1 MTAVTNDT
9 PESEAA
15 RVLIDRQMLDYRTA
29 IPGVVVSVSADG
41 TTVDVQPAVSM
52 AQTLDGETKAV
63 HMPVLQGVPLM
74 VYGSAALG
82 LFVCAPVRPGDDGL
96 LIVCDRAIDNWQH
109 GEGVSMAPLGP
120 SPRHH
125 DLTDAA
131 FIPGLQR
138 ASGAIQGYPTSAI
151 ELRNRAGTCKL
162 ALNDS
167 GITITAPAVTI
178 NAPVTATSVTA
189 PTITSNGKVL
199 ATHTHPVTTAPG
211 TTGAPS

>member
-1 MTAVTNDT
+1 MSAFLEIRDAIV
-9 PESEAA
+9 A
-15 RVLIDRQMLDYRTA
+15 R
-29 IPGVVVSVSADG
+29 
-41 TTVDVQPAVSM
+41 
-52 AQTLDGETKAV
+52 
-63 HMPVLQGVPLM
+63 
-74 VYGSAALG
+74 
-82 LFVCAPVRPGDDGL
+82 L
-96 LIVCDRAIDNWQH
+96 L
-109 GEGVSMAPLGP
+109 EAPLGP

-138 ASGAIQGYPTSAI
+138 ASGAIPGYPTNAL

-189 PTITSNGKVL
+189 PTITSGGKVL